1 MYEYSST
8 SREMIIELG
17 NKVVADGYA
26 GQVWEYLQSPTVT
39 KHYPP
44 GLKDK
49 TKAIE
54 VEIVV
59 KESAW

>member
-1 MYEYSST
+1 
-8 SREMIIELG
+8 MIIELG